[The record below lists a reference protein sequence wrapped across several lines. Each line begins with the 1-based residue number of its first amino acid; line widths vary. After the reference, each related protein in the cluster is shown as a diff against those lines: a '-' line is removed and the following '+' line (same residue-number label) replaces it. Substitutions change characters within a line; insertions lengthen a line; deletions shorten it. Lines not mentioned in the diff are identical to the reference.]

1 MRYREMKK
9 NLKARND
16 NLLTLG
22 SILLALLIFV
32 MLLNSKR
39 IAAEE
44 LRFSPY
50 VDKSG
55 NISLPKDFRN
65 SMTHLGSWFVPE
77 GDASGFHD
85 VYTEPDSV
93 RTYRDTGKF
102 PDGATLIK
110 ELRASNSG
118 DYTTGKNV
126 SYATSTIKQW
136 FVMIKDTKGRFEN
149 NPNWGDGWGWALIK
163 TNNIKENVTT
173 NYRTD
178 CLVCHIPAKK
188 TNWIYIEGYPTLSR
202 SKQ

>member
-1 MRYREMKK
+1 MKK